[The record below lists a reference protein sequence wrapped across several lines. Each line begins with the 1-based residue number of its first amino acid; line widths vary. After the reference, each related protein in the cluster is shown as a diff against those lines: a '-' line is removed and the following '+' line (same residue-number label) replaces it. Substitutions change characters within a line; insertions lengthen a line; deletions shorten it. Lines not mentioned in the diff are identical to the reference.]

1 MSQNVG
7 QDCDT
12 RHMDILLLLGGL
24 VIGLTLGIIIG
35 RLLVIR
41 KPSSSSDVASLA
53 AAEATV
59 ISLREQLTQL
69 ADQQRQVQVREQE
82 QNKILQELAPVKDRL
97 EKMQQVV
104 QLLERERTEQ
114 FTTIKEQ
121 LRTTQDAQRELQT
134 TTRVLAGAMSNNQ
147 VRGQW
152 GELTLRRLLEQTGMM
167 KHVDFFEQY
176 SSENE
181 DGQSIKP
188 DVVIQMPDGKFVAV
202 DSKVPFAAYQ
212 KAFEISELADESS
225 LRQRQELLK
234 QSTRD
239 VKARIDEI
247 SKKNYYS
254 GLPESPEFTIMF
266 MPSES
271 LLSVTLETEP
281 GLLDY
286 AFEKRVA
293 LVSPVSFY
301 SAIKTIS
308 YAWRQQAAEETIKEV
323 IDLGAKLYR
332 TIRVVAEHAE
342 KLGERLNGSV
352 SSYNAF
358 ATSLERNMLT
368 ATRQV
373 NELSRDALSGG
384 KEIPILEEIEET
396 TREFSKPELTS
407 DED

>member
-1 MSQNVG
+1 
-7 QDCDT
+7 
-12 RHMDILLLLGGL
+12 MDILLLLGGL

>member
-1 MSQNVG
+1 
-7 QDCDT
+7 
-12 RHMDILLLLGGL
+12 MDILLLLAGL
-24 VIGLTLGIIIG
+24 AIGLALGIVIGMLI
-35 RLLVIR
+35 VKR
-41 KPSSSSDVASLA
+41 KPSTSSDIASLA

-69 ADQQRQVQVREQE
+69 AEQQRQVQVREQE

-323 IDLGAKLYR
+323 VDLGAKLYK

-396 TREFSKPELTS
+396 TREFSKPELAS
-407 DED
+407 DKD

>member
-1 MSQNVG
+1 MNQNVG
-7 QDCDT
+7 RDCDT

-24 VIGLTLGIIIG
+24 AIGLTLGIVIG
-35 RLLVIR
+35 MLLVRR

-59 ISLREQLTQL
+59 ISLREQLIQL

-384 KEIPILEEIEET
+384 KEIPLLEEIEET

>member
-1 MSQNVG
+1 
-7 QDCDT
+7 
-12 RHMDILLLLGGL
+12 MDILLLLVGL
-24 VIGLTLGIIIG
+24 AIGLALGIVIGILSAK
-35 RLLVIR
+35 R
-41 KPSSSSDVASLA
+41 KPASQAEVAALA

-59 ISLREQLTQL
+59 LNLREQLEILTQQQNR
-69 ADQQRQVQVREQE
+69 DQQNERE

-152 GELTLRRLLEQTGMM
+152 GELTLRRLLEQTGMI

-176 SSENE
+176 SSENDE
-181 DGQSIKP
+181 GQSIKP

-212 KAFEISELADESS
+212 KAFEISELAEESS
-225 LRQRQELLK
+225 LRQRTELLK
-234 QSTRD
+234 QSARD

-308 YAWRQQAAEETIKEV
+308 YAWRQQAAEETIREV

-332 TIRVVAEHAE
+332 TIRVVAEHAS
-342 KLGERLNGSV
+342 KLGDRLNDSV

-358 ATSLERNMLT
+358 SASLERNMLT

-384 KEIPILEEIEET
+384 KPIPILEEIEET
-396 TREFSKPELTS
+396 TKEFSKPELTG
-407 DED
+407 DNE